1 MNTPN
6 DSALVQFSPESLW
19 VLNFALAFLM
29 FATSLFIERRDLDV
43 LRTRPRS
50 VLVGVGSQWLLLP
63 ALTVA
68 LILLLRPPPD
78 MALGMLLV
86 AACPGGNA
94 SNYLCLLA
102 RGNIVLSVGLT
113 AISTLGAAVM
123 TPLLFMAGASAVS
136 RGAGLQPLTV
146 DPLSMLLAALLI
158 IALPL
163 ALGLLFRRRWPAQA
177 QRWRKHL
184 RTVAGLVLLAF
195 IIAALLGNLGALQAH
210 VGGLAWMIVLHNGL
224 ALAAGYAAAALAQL
238 PLAERRTISLE
249 TGIQN
254 SGLALV
260 LIFNFFDGNAG
271 MALVAA
277 GWGLWHLVS
286 GGALALHWSR
296 RRAKVAVPTEP
307 EHG

>member
-123 TPLLFMAGASAVS
+123 TPLLFMAGA
-136 RGAGLQPLTV
+136 
-146 DPLSMLLAALLI
+146 
-158 IALPL
+158 
-163 ALGLLFRRRWPAQA
+163 
-177 QRWRKHL
+177 
-184 RTVAGLVLLAF
+184 
-195 IIAALLGNLGALQAH
+195 
-210 VGGLAWMIVLHNGL
+210 
-224 ALAAGYAAAALAQL
+224 
-238 PLAERRTISLE
+238 
-249 TGIQN
+249 
-254 SGLALV
+254 
-260 LIFNFFDGNAG
+260 
-271 MALVAA
+271 
-277 GWGLWHLVS
+277 
-286 GGALALHWSR
+286 
-296 RRAKVAVPTEP
+296 
-307 EHG
+307 